1 MGRKCGLVKSSTL
14 KAIDKIFL
22 RYVRCSLSIKATTSN
37 IITIGESGQY
47 PPSVACTISLLNF
60 VNRLHHMPES
70 TQAKQVYNELI
81 TLHELG
87 FHSWASEV
95 LAMEN
100 EYNVDFSCIMSKF
113 KTISKNNVR
122 AKFRTD
128 WCDELHNIEKNPILR
143 TYNTFKTTFA
153 IEQYL
158 TCVKEHK
165 YRVAISRLRSS
176 SHTLAIER
184 RRYERPKP
192 PIEQRVCIACTS
204 SVEDEVHFVTQC
216 VINIDDRRILERKIS
231 EVYSNYMQFNDMQK
245 FMFLNTS
252 YDARI
257 MTWYGKFLHNSFK
270 VRNFYMA
277 SYALAT

>member
-1 MGRKCGLVKSSTL
+1 MPDSTL
-14 KAIDKIFL
+14 
-22 RYVRCSLSIKATTSN
+22 
-37 IITIGESGQY
+37 
-47 PPSVACTISLLNF
+47 
-60 VNRLHHMPES
+60 
-70 TQAKQVYNELI
+70 AKQVFNELKN
-81 TLHELG
+81 LHELG
-87 FHSWASEV
+87 FHTWASEV
-95 LAMEN
+95 LALGR
-100 EYNVDFSCIMSKF
+100 EYDIDFSCKLSQF
-113 KTISKNNVR
+113 KNVSRNNVR
-122 AKFRTD
+122 AKFRNN
-128 WCDELHNIEKNPILR
+128 WFDELQDIEQNPILR
-143 TYNTFKTTFA
+143 TYNTFKSSFA
-153 IEQYL
+153 IEPYL
-158 TCVKEHK
+158 ICVKELK

-231 EVYSNYMQFNDMQK
+231 EVYSNYMQFNDIQK